1 MLAAEIEVIEEDVM
15 YEKRVGKVIII
26 HTNKVWFNAVGKWQG
41 DKYFNL
47 CLQFHSE
54 NLHTL
59 YVG

>member
-1 MLAAEIEVIEEDVM
+1 MIEEDVM

-47 CLQFHSE
+47 CLQFYSE